1 MTTQRYYRPELD
13 LLRLIAFLWVF
24 GVHRMD
30 MAPIDTT
37 KYYWG
42 YQISLVGVFALP
54 VFFLLSAFLIT
65 ELLTREKEL
74 TGTIHLKSFYVR
86 RMLRVWPLY
95 FAFFFGLVLLTNLFP
110 GIGHISPAA
119 QAAFCLFSGNWYICM
134 NEWIPCYPVNPLWS
148 ISVEEQFYILIPLI
162 SVYDGRSVLKL
173 VAFLFIGIAYLFLI
187 YYGLHPT
194 TGFSSEWTNSFVHF
208 QFFSAGILLSIF
220 LKGRQ
225 PRLPLVVRFFMAIAA
240 LGCWMVAFM
249 VCGIHADG
257 PHLSNVFESV
267 GGWLLVL
274 LGVVLLFLSF
284 LGIASGFLPRPLV
297 YLGRISYGLY
307 VFHAMLF
314 YLVYN
319 TFKDEMT
326 QLSKVLH
333 LYEWRNSV
341 SAAVALLF
349 TIIIAMLSY
358 HFFEQPFLRLKKRF
372 TYVYSR
378 D

>member
-1 MTTQRYYRPELD
+1 MITRRYYRPELD
-13 LLRLIAFLWVF
+13 VLRLTAFLGVF
-24 GVHRMD
+24 LTHRMD
-30 MAPIDTT
+30 MAPIDATQ
-37 KYYWG
+37 YYWG
-42 YQISLVGVFALP
+42 YHISLVGVFGVP

-65 ELLTREKEL
+65 ELLTREQEL
-74 TGTIHLKSFYVR
+74 TGRIHLKAFYIR
-86 RMLRVWPLY
+86 RMLRIWPLY
-95 FAFFFGLVLLTNLFP
+95 FAVFFGLVLLTRFFP
-110 GIGHISPAA
+110 GIGRITPAT
-119 QAAFCLFSGNWYICM
+119 QVAFSFFSGNWYICM
-134 NEWIPCYPVNPLWS
+134 NEWIPCYPANPLWS

-162 SVYDGRSVLKL
+162 AAYGGRPVMKL

-208 QFFSAGILLSIF
+208 QFFSAGILLSLY

-225 PRLPLVVRFFMAIAA
+225 PRLPLVVRFFMALAA
-240 LGCWMVAFM
+240 LGCWLVASI
-249 VCGIHADG
+249 VCGIHANG
-257 PHLSNVFESV
+257 PHLSNVFEAV
-267 GGWLLVL
+267 LGWLLIL
-274 LGVVLLFLSF
+274 LGVILFFLSL
-284 LGIASGFLPRPLV
+284 LGIAAGFLPRLLV

-307 VFHAMLF
+307 MFHALLF

-319 TFKDEMT
+319 TCKDEMT
-326 QLSKVLH
+326 QLSRVLH

-341 SAAVALLF
+341 SAAIALVF

-372 TYVYSR
+372 TFVYSR